1 MFYHLIPGVLCTMGM
16 IYIMLI
22 VSLCLAVFFLGI
34 FLWAA
39 RTGQYDDDYSPS
51 VRILFED
58 EPNQSESNQN
68 NDGNTN
74 GQVRQ

>member
-1 MFYHLIPGVLCTMGM
+1 M

-22 VSLCLAVFFLGI
+22 VSLCLAVFFLVI

-51 VRILFED
+51 VRILYED
-58 EPNQSESNQN
+58 DQTTNETNQN

-74 GQVRQ
+74 SKVRQ

>member
-1 MFYHLIPGVLCTMGM
+1 MFFLALSDVLCCMGM

-34 FLWAA
+34 FLWATK
-39 RTGQYDDDYSPS
+39 TGQYDDDYSPS
-51 VRILFED
+51 VRILYED
-58 EPNQSESNQN
+58 GPDQSESNQN

-74 GQVRQ
+74 G

>member
-1 MFYHLIPGVLCTMGM
+1 MGM

-22 VSLCLAVFFLGI
+22 VSLCLAVFFLVI
-34 FLWAA
+34 FLWATK
-39 RTGQYDDDYSPS
+39 TGQYDDDYSPS
-51 VRILFED
+51 VRILYDD
-58 EPNQSESNQN
+58 EANQNEINLN

>member
-1 MFYHLIPGVLCTMGM
+1 MGM

-22 VSLCLAVFFLGI
+22 VSLCLAVFFLSF

-39 RTGQYDDDYSPS
+39 KSGQYDDDYSPS

-58 EPNQSESNQN
+58 KLETNNQN
-68 NDGNTN
+68 PENDGTTN
-74 GQVRQ
+74 SEIRQ

>member
-1 MFYHLIPGVLCTMGM
+1 MGM

-39 RTGQYDDDYSPS
+39 KNGQYDDDYSPS

-58 EPNQSESNQN
+58 EKKTNHNNPE
-68 NDGNTN
+68 NDGTTN
-74 GQVRQ
+74 SEVRQ

>member
-1 MFYHLIPGVLCTMGM
+1 MGM

-22 VSLCLAVFFLGI
+22 VSLCLAVFFLVI

-39 RTGQYDDDYSPS
+39 KTGQYDDDYSPS
-51 VRILFED
+51 VRILYED
-58 EPNQSESNQN
+58 ESTSSETNQN

-74 GQVRQ
+74 S

>member
-1 MFYHLIPGVLCTMGM
+1 MGM
-16 IYIMLI
+16 IYVMLI

-39 RTGQYDDDYSPS
+39 KSGQYDDDYSPS

-58 EPNQSESNQN
+58 EKKSNHNNQENNGTTNSE
-68 NDGNTN
+68 
-74 GQVRQ
+74 VRQ

>member
-1 MFYHLIPGVLCTMGM
+1 MFFVSTSSVLCSMGM

-22 VSLCLAVFFLGI
+22 VSLCLAVFFLVI

-39 RTGQYDDDYSPS
+39 KTGQYDDDYSPS
-51 VRILFED
+51 VRILYED
-58 EPNQSESNQN
+58 ELTTNESNQI

-74 GQVRQ
+74 S

>member
-1 MFYHLIPGVLCTMGM
+1 MGM

-22 VSLCLAVFFLGI
+22 VSLCLAAFFLVI

-39 RTGQYDDDYSPS
+39 KTGQYDDDYSPS
-51 VRILFED
+51 VRILYED
-58 EPNQSESNQN
+58 ETTTNGTNQN

-74 GQVRQ
+74 SKVRQ

>member
-1 MFYHLIPGVLCTMGM
+1 MGM

-22 VSLCLAVFFLGI
+22 VSLCLAVFFLVI

-51 VRILFED
+51 VRILYED
-58 EPNQSESNQN
+58 DQTTNETNQN

-74 GQVRQ
+74 SKVRQ